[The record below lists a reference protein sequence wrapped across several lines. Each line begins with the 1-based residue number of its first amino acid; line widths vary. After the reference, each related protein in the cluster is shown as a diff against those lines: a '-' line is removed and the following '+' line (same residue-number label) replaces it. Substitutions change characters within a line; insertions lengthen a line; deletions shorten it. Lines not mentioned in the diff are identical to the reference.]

1 MQIVKAEP
9 LPVTPGIGTGGRF
22 VEVNGVSTY
31 QPPGTTVSFKPRYTK
46 STRTS
51 YKKVT
56 LPKKEYATYEGS
68 GIPNEE
74 TATIPTKSVFGT
86 TPQQRQE
93 YVRAVEDYN
102 QQVRNEKKKVDDYN
116 KEVKKWNEKG
126 RFQKVK
132 TTQTITGRT
141 YDVTVEGLKKSTELK
156 QTPTKT
162 NAFGFDASNLF
173 KFQVPTSTIKQ
184 TPTDFLPKYTW
195 LDFAKSK
202 MYPTEQQ
209 KREQF
214 VKEQEQKQKET
225 WENFK
230 AGLSFVGQTTKEK
243 GLKGLGTAVSKEF
256 TTSFYPKTKGFVL
269 QSYEYIKSSPFSLS
283 GRIAKGT
290 EAVSRTGTRL
300 VTAFPE
306 TSAQAYK
313 GALVSG
319 GAMIRSIKT
328 TPGLL
333 IGGYKKVTGYKLPDT
348 RSLLASGYTSIYQPL
363 STEFKER
370 TDPEKLKAER
380 TQIKDTVKNAKPLLE
395 TEPVPGAL
403 GDIGIR
409 RIKPPSEFE
418 QRYQKARFRELM
430 SKPETYGFSA
440 EVLGDIALFNLPA
453 LGTSLRGAW
462 VRFGSKYVDPKTV
475 LSRQALDKYGN
486 PTTTL
491 VRTDSVPSAFKSVAK
506 TKGAY
511 TEYPNH
517 YVMVTSE
524 QSDLGKIYRS
534 ITTAE
539 KKALK
544 LKVRYEDPSQYFS
557 TKGEANAWALRLS
570 PAYDYK
576 LSLLP
581 STKGIS
587 KPVYRELL
595 VKRAE
600 RLPREVLFT
609 KGFDTIEDY
618 QKYIA
623 RVRPSTVFFPKRS
636 EGSKIGY
643 KEIIKKIKAVDPKSH
658 FSSELQFP
666 KGVDILER
674 PAKKLLP
681 TPISKLK
688 GYSEYTIIFGQP
700 IPIRKGIVSGAS
712 IYTPGSRKKL
722 YDQFYRLTPLK
733 VGDKGFIN
741 LSSIDKKISKEFND
755 LLYEQGVKAYQRDMA
770 RKTTTAVSS
779 AYKSYQASRQVRIP
793 VTLFSGFTSKL
804 YKTDKGS
811 TYKTPTSKYSL
822 IYPDISSTYSVTKPD
837 YKITYPD
844 TSTTYDLTL
853 TDTRYDTQ
861 YDETRYPTPE
871 PTYSVTA
878 PERPYLTPKPN
889 ISGGRYVTASKRPKE
904 KRKEYVSGEPAYD
917 VLVKV
922 GRVWKDKTNGKRNF
936 YSAVDRGVKIVD
948 NTTAKS
954 FKIQKG
960 TGRAKIFKQN
970 MPYNINKFYT
980 PSKTRS
986 ARLTGAYIEKS
997 KYAIDTPGERK
1008 GLSVAKYLRGV
1019 KLI

>member
-9 LPVTPGIGTGGRF
+9 LPTPGIGTGRF

-31 QPPGTTVSFKPRYTK
+31 QPPGTSVSFKPRST
-46 STRTS
+46 TRTS
-51 YKKVT
+51 TAYKKVA
-56 LPKKEYATYEGS
+56 LPKKEYVTYRGA
-68 GIPNEE
+68 GIPDEE

-86 TPQQRQE
+86 TPQERKE
-93 YVRAVEDYN
+93 YVRAVQDYN
-102 QQVRNEKKKVDDYN
+102 QQVRTEKKKVDEYN

-141 YDVTVEGLKKSTELK
+141 YDITVEGLKKPTELK
-156 QTPTKT
+156 QTQTKT
-162 NAFGFDASNLF
+162 NAFGFDALNLF

-184 TPTDFLPKYTW
+184 TPTDYTW
-195 LDFAKSK
+195 LDFAQSK

-230 AGLSFVGQTTKEK
+230 AGLSFVGKTTKEK

-256 TTSFYPKTKGFVL
+256 TTSFYPKSKEFVL
-269 QSYEYIKSSPFSLS
+269 QGYEYIKSSPFSPL
-283 GRIAKGT
+283 GWIAKGT

-306 TSAQAYK
+306 TSTLAYK

-319 GAMIRSIKT
+319 DAMTRSIKT

-348 RSLLASGYTSIYQPL
+348 RSLLASGYTSIYKPL

-380 TQIKDTVKNAKPLLE
+380 KQIKDLFKNVKPLYE
-395 TEPVPGAL
+395 TEPVPGL
-403 GDIGIR
+403 EKTGLK
-409 RIKPPSEFE
+409 RIKPISEFE
-418 QRYQKARFRELM
+418 QRYQKAKATELL
-430 SKPETYGFSA
+430 SKPETYAFGA

-453 LGTSLRGAW
+453 LGQSLRGSW

-475 LSRQALDKYGN
+475 LSRQAIDKFGK
-486 PTTTL
+486 PTTAL
-491 VRTDSVPSAFKSVAK
+491 VRTKSVPSAFKSVAK

-511 TEYPNH
+511 PEYPKH
-517 YVMVTSE
+517 YVMITSE

-544 LKVRYEDPSQYFS
+544 LKIRYEDPTQYFA
-557 TKGEANAWALRLS
+557 TKGEANVWALRLS

-587 KPVYRELL
+587 KPVFRELL

-600 RLPREVLFT
+600 RLPRKVLFT

-618 QKYIA
+618 QKYLA
-623 RVRPSTVFFPKRS
+623 RVKPSTVLFPKRS
-636 EGSKIGY
+636 EVSRIGY
-643 KEIIKKIKAVDPKSH
+643 NEIIKKIKAVDPKIH
-658 FSSELQFP
+658 GSSELQLT

-674 PAKKLLP
+674 PAKKLLS

-688 GYSEYTIIFGQP
+688 GYSEYTVIFGQP

-712 IYTPGSRKKL
+712 IYTKGSRKKL
-722 YDQFYRLTPLK
+722 YQQFYGLTPLK
-733 VGDKGFIN
+733 VSDKGFIN

-770 RKTTTAVSS
+770 RKTATAVSS
-779 AYKSYQASRQVRIP
+779 AQSSSQIKIP
-793 VTLFSGFTSKL
+793 VTSLVGMFSKL
-804 YKTDKGS
+804 YKT
-811 TYKTPTSKYSL
+811 PESKYSL
-822 IYPDISSTYSVTKPD
+822 TYPDISLTYSVPKPD
-837 YKITYPD
+837 YEITYPD
-844 TSTTYDLTL
+844 TSTTYDLTS

-861 YDETRYPTPE
+861 TDEIRYPVSE

-878 PERPYLTPKPN
+878 PERPYLTPTPT
-889 ISGGRYVTASKRPKE
+889 ISGGRYVTASKRPKKKE
-904 KRKEYVSGEPAYD
+904 KDYVSGEPAYD

-922 GRVWKDKTNGKRNF
+922 GRVWKNKTNGKRNF
-936 YSAVDRGVKIVD
+936 YSAVHRGVNIVD

-954 FKIQKG
+954 FKIKKG
-960 TGRAKIFKQN
+960 TGRANIFKQN

-997 KYAIDTPGERK
+997 RYAIDTPGEKK